1 MPRGPEGASVRA
13 GQRSAEW
20 CERSFRPFP
29 APVGLPHST
38 TLQHHRRPN
47 VTATVTSIVFWT
59 EQGRTS
65 RIHAA
70 TIRRCMLVFSQQSAD
85 FSRWCAHTAA
95 RPRTFATHP
104 LLRLTLRKW
113 LLRRHHLRGISPQRI
128 FIHCSN
134 ILCLTRRCRVGN
146 VPLSACRGWVY
157 AKCWI

>member
-65 RIHAA
+65 RLHAA

-85 FSRWCAHTAA
+85 YSRGCAHPAT
-95 RPRTFATHP
+95 RPRISATHP
-104 LLRLTLRKW
+104 RRPTLYTATKFAPLGAPITHQDFPHDLPREEPLLLNP
-113 LLRRHHLRGISPQRI
+113 SPNRD
-128 FIHCSN
+128 
-134 ILCLTRRCRVGN
+134 
-146 VPLSACRGWVY
+146 
-157 AKCWI
+157 